1 MAVGSSAVGVLSPR
15 DARAK
20 AGSRYMRYE
29 WGHPSREGQGAI
41 VKKKILV
48 ADDEVS
54 IADLLAQSLT
64 EEGYEV
70 QKNVQSLRFYD
81 AVREYQPDLILLD
94 LLMPYLEG
102 EDELRLMQ
110 LSPDTARI
118 PVIVVTA
125 KPDVAH
131 DEQTLRQLGVRHIVR
146 KPFDLNQL
154 IQLVRQTIG

>member
-1 MAVGSSAVGVLSPR
+1 VS
-15 DARAK
+15 
-20 AGSRYMRYE
+20 
-29 WGHPSREGQGAI
+29 
-41 VKKKILV
+41 KKILV

-110 LSPDTARI
+110 LSPDTAGI

-125 KPDVAH
+125 KPDVAR